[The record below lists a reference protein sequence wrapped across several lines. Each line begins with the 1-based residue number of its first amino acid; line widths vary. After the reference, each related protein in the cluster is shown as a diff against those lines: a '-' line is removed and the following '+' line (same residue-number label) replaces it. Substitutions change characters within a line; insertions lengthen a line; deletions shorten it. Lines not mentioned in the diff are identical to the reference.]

1 VWKQLGLLSQALC
14 FVGETSLKRLRLFE
28 ASTFDDHTRVHSVK
42 KGGRATVA
50 LSTGMNAQVRAGG

>member
-1 VWKQLGLLSQALC
+1 
-14 FVGETSLKRLRLFE
+14 LFE